1 MSAVCYRGSPEGAF
15 PGLAAQDVSRAPVGL
30 AVAACIAAGRTE
42 PGGVEEQYQVLDGA
56 TELLVAAPDDEVVG
70 ELLMLQVGLGGRG
83 WGGGGAGG
91 LAQPCASSS
100 TERPGRRNTS
110 GPFTLSLP
118 QAELLQQQVINRARV
133 AGLLDRVLQDAPVQV
148 STRMAAEHGC

>member
-1 MSAVCYRGSPEGAF
+1 LSAVCYRGSPEGAF

-83 WGGGGAGG
+83 WGGGEGQAAWPSRVPAAAQSVLGGATPV
-91 LAQPCASSS
+91 APSPCPSRRRSCCSS
-100 TERPGRRNTS
+100 R
-110 GPFTLSLP
+110 
-118 QAELLQQQVINRARV
+118 
-133 AGLLDRVLQDAPVQV
+133 
-148 STRMAAEHGC
+148 